1 MRIQRLTPAAIEI
14 TSENSFLDSSSAAIS
29 STRAQIIFKVG
40 IRTVIHPKNDG
51 GNVQSSPITAAS
63 QSVII
68 SSTLPISV
76 GSLEGTGANAGLA
89 REQRFIYRERQVWP
103 RFLVSASG
111 EVIAKVQFKFETS
124 RFLFRHRSSASRTA
138 RAGNAASRVQ
148 TSNSNSRAGSR
159 WGETPAFCRPF
170 AFTGVG

>member
-14 TSENSFLDSSSAAIS
+14 TSENSFLDSSSAAIP

-63 QSVII
+63 QSVIV

-76 GSLEGTGANAGLA
+76 GSLEGGANTGPA

-103 RFLVSASG
+103 RFLVSASS